1 LRTTERTLLRRA
13 HSGPASPA
21 AAAPGPVS
29 ADDPVELRLA
39 GSAIVLVLALAVP
52 VVAVAAAVAGAGG
65 ALGAGIATAV
75 VAGMLLMTGGML
87 SLAARFGPTAL
98 LAAALGGYLLRL
110 MIYALLIV
118 LLRPVEA
125 IHGPSLAIAAA
136 VLLIAALTWEVR
148 AVSCTPRLFWVDATR
163 SAPAADDT
171 ERTKA

>member
-1 LRTTERTLLRRA
+1 M
-13 HSGPASPA
+13 
-21 AAAPGPVS
+21 S

-148 AVSCTPRLFWVDATR
+148 AVSRTPRLFWVDATR